1 MQDTRLNTLVDTLI
15 RRFTAWLRN
24 PWRRISVLIISLL
37 FGNYFANAIAL
48 VAGQRA
54 ELDITFAAIMVFFGE
69 LISWSVYNRRLT
81 EGGIRPLFVDI
92 LNSFKI
98 GVAYG
103 FAVEAFKLGS

>member
-1 MQDTRLNTLVDTLI
+1 MQNTRLNTLVDTLGGQL
-15 RRFTAWLRN
+15 TAWLRN

-54 ELDITFAAIMVFFGE
+54 ELDIVFAAIMVFLGE
-69 LISWSVYNRRLT
+69 IVSWMAYNRRILT
-81 EGGIRPLFVDI
+81 NGSRPLWIDF

>member
-1 MQDTRLNTLVDTLI
+1 MQNTRLNSLTDTLI
-15 RRFTAWLRN
+15 RQFTAWLRN
-24 PWRRISVLIISLL
+24 PWRRTSLLIISLL

-54 ELDITFAAIMVFFGE
+54 ELDIVFAAVVVLLNE
-69 LISWSVYNRRLT
+69 LVSWLVYRRKVANNA
-81 EGGIRPLFVDI
+81 IRPLFIEI